1 MARQLATVD
10 CVRRFAVVAVVRD
23 SDGAA
28 VVAVGRLEFAD
39 PTTAEVALIVRD
51 DYQSLG
57 LGTAM
62 LGRLIN
68 TARRRRAVVI
78 KASVLAENRTM
89 LTLLASKGFVARDAD
104 LGVIDL
110 TLRREE
116 PLSAPALLS
125 SKYVPS

>member
-1 MARQLATVD
+1 
-10 CVRRFAVVAVVRD
+10 
-23 SDGAA
+23 
-28 VVAVGRLEFAD
+28 
-39 PTTAEVALIVRD
+39 
-51 DYQSLG
+51 
-57 LGTAM
+57 
-62 LGRLIN
+62 
-68 TARRRRAVVI
+68 
-78 KASVLAENRTM
+78 M